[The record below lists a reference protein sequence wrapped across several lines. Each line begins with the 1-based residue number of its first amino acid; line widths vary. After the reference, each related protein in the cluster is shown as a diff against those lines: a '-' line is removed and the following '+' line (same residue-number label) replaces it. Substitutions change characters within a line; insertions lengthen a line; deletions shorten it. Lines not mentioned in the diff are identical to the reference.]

1 MINTTIN
8 RLWRFTNRWSIDKI
22 RNLRRETQLDVDY
35 WNQSISNPII
45 CYRVGGSGCLE
56 IQAKLLVPK
65 IILFCPDGPTIRYT
79 IDDQRFS
86 NRKPN
91 YRLDIDWFWWSI
103 GIGNGYNQDIEG
115 ESTFDAYRN
124 NWHQSDRSFIDLIYG
139 ENFIANSNY

>member
-56 IQAKLLVPK
+56 IQANLLVLK
-65 IILFCPDGPTIRYT
+65 IILFCPDGPTTRYT

-103 GIGNGYNQDIEG
+103 GIGNGYIIRILREKVLLMHTGIIDINRIG
-115 ESTFDAYRN
+115 VL
-124 NWHQSDRSFIDLIYG
+124 LI
-139 ENFIANSNY
+139 